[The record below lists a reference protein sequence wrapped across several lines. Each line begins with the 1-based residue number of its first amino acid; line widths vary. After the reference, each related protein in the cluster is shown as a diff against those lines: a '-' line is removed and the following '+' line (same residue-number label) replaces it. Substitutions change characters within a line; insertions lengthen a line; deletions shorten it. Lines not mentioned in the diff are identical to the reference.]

1 MGDFKSRV
9 TALAMIS
16 SFVSPLSLVYSQA
29 AVIGDQPLL
38 ANDWAGEQ
46 MAKMKEQTS
55 LVDAFKRVE
64 KLTGYRI
71 MYSYDD
77 VKNYKA
83 QATPSSKDV
92 HKALSQ
98 VLGNLPLDF
107 TINGKF
113 VSISKK
119 VPQVSNVAWRD
130 CAGW

>member
-1 MGDFKSRV
+1 M
-9 TALAMIS
+9 
-16 SFVSPLSLVYSQA
+16 
-29 AVIGDQPLL
+29 
-38 ANDWAGEQ
+38 
-46 MAKMKEQTS
+46 
-55 LVDAFKRVE
+55 DAFRRVE

-83 QATPSSKDV
+83 QSMPSSKNI

-119 VPQVSNVAWRD
+119 ISQVSNISLSSDVKEERLSCCKEWLSMRMANL
-130 CAGW
+130 CQV